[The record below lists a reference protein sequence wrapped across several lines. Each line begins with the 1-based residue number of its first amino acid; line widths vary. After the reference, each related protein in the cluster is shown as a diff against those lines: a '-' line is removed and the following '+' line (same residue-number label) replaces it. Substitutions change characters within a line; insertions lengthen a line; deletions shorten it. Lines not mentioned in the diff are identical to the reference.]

1 MVNLFLI
8 DDNIKVNVSNGK
20 SLREVA
26 RKTGA
31 SMEFGCRIGDCA
43 TCIAHVIQGKEHL
56 NEKTSKEFLALEAIG
71 SDNENLRLMCQ
82 CNVEAEEGEVEISY
96 FF

>member
-1 MVNLFLI
+1 MVSLFLK
-8 DDNIKVNVSNGK
+8 DDNIKVDVPSGK

-43 TCIAHVIQGKEHL
+43 TCIAQVTSGQEFLSEK
-56 NEKTSKEFLALEAIG
+56 NEKELLALKVI
-71 SDNENLRLMCQ
+71 SPDNEKLRLMCQ
-82 CNVEAEEGEVEISY
+82 CSIEAEEGEVEISY

>member
-8 DDNIKVNVSNGK
+8 DDNIKVNVSSGK

-31 SMEFGCRIGDCA
+31 SMEFGCRLGDCA
-43 TCIAHVIQGKEHL
+43 TCIAQVIKGSELLNVKSAKEL
-56 NEKTSKEFLALEAIG
+56 LALEAIG

-82 CNVEAEEGEVEISY
+82 CNVEAEEGEIEISY